1 MDLKEL
7 LGDAYKEGMT
17 FEEAEAALKD
27 IVPPAVAGDTGLM
40 QLKAMKA
47 ELAKA
52 NAAAARY
59 KEQLRG
65 KQSEAEAAATAQ
77 KEEFD
82 RLVQENADLKRTAA
96 ISAHKARLAAM
107 GYDEKLAESTAIAM
121 TDGDMEAM
129 LANQR
134 VFLEAQKQQILA
146 GKMRQTPR
154 PASGSGDAGGPDYG
168 QLIQQAQ
175 AAGDTSAAVY
185 YTRLAQTAAQAE

>member
-17 FEEAEAALKD
+17 FAEAEAALRG
-27 IVPPAVAGDTGLM
+27 IEPPAADGDAGLM
-40 QLKAMKA
+40 QLKMMKA

-65 KQSEAEAAATAQ
+65 KQSEAEAAAAAQ
-77 KEEFD
+77 KEEYD
-82 RLVQENADLKRTAA
+82 RLVQENAELKRTAS
-96 ISAHKARLAAM
+96 ISAHKARLAAL

-121 TDGDMEAM
+121 TDGDMDAV
-129 LANQR
+129 LAGQKT
-134 VFLEAQKQQILA
+134 FLAAREQEILA

-154 PASGSGDAGGPDYG
+154 PAAGGGTGGPDYG
-168 QLIQQAQ
+168 KMIQEAQ
-175 AAGDTSAAVY
+175 AAGDFSAAAY